1 MSKPMKA
8 AVRFGA
14 VSVISKT
21 VRFGSFFFWQNIASV
36 RFGYLFYMSRFD
48 AVSVSIPGFELMHT
62 KVSNIPRA

>member
-1 MSKPMKA
+1 MKA

-21 VRFGSFFFWQNIASV
+21 VRFGYFFLQNIGSV
-36 RFGYLFYMSRFD
+36 RFGYSFYMSRFD
-48 AVSVSIPGFELMHT
+48 AVSVFIPGLELMHT